1 MVKPPA
7 LKITS
12 FGVGLTGNVTPIPRT
27 VIVKSAIEVDPVA
40 EGAAVT
46 EDVEVINP
54 ELRLKIK
61 GQLMESVLMV
71 DVADPVPV
79 PVSSPITL
87 VFNTSVVRLTGPKL
101 ELKEGSDAPRS

>member
-1 MVKPPA
+1 
-7 LKITS
+7 
-12 FGVGLTGNVTPIPRT
+12 
-27 VIVKSAIEVDPVA
+27 VDPVA